1 MNCEEARQRWH
12 LSLDSGQEDVE
23 LSAHIISCDACRA
36 YDSQMRRLVGA
47 LDELRRESE
56 EVTSHNEAPVRI
68 GSPPSIGSRGYGA
81 GLRLMRVAA
90 VLALIVAGGLYFGNR
105 YLGEGDAPTPIADSS
120 GSEVHQPTL
129 RLRGESAEKYLVVST
144 PTSEADVQMFWLYPL
159 LSSEGS
165 DDRS

>member
-1 MNCEEARQRWH
+1 MNCDEARQRWH

-23 LSAHIISCDACRA
+23 LSGHILSCDACRA

-47 LDELRRESE
+47 LDDLRKESE
-56 EVTSHNEAPVRI
+56 EVTSQDEAAVRI
-68 GSPPSIGSRGYGA
+68 RTRPSVGSRGYGA

-90 VLALIVAGGLYFGNR
+90 VLVLIVAGGLYFGNR
-105 YLGEGDAPTPIADSS
+105 YLGEKCRPTPIARSA
-120 GSEVHQPTL
+120 GSEVHRLTL
-129 RLRGESAEKYLVVST
+129 QLRGESAEKYLVVST

-159 LSSEGS
+159 LRSEGS